1 MRRMRNLL
9 ELEQSR
15 LGTTAGLPSPGP
27 VPTPTATLTRSH
39 TRQIDINPAG
49 NLARIVNLFRLQ
61 TSNLLFQSFLNIS
74 WINQLEVH
82 HQQQVYQVWLAVLLL

>member
-9 ELEQSR
+9 ELEQTR

-49 NLARIVNLFRLQ
+49 N
-61 TSNLLFQSFLNIS
+61 
-74 WINQLEVH
+74 
-82 HQQQVYQVWLAVLLL
+82 